1 MKHKKPIRL
10 LSLALVCVL
19 LSGCGSFL
27 NRQYGVTEPHSAAY
41 FGSDDR
47 SVLRIESYQDLVN
60 GLLMLVSGRATEATV
75 WFYPS
80 KATPNAAEAMA
91 RACSEVQQETPLGA
105 YTVDYLSYTLD
116 DSSHNYS
123 VLRLTI
129 GYRRTAEQVNAI
141 VHATSVSALYDLL
154 SAAADRG
161 DGEVVVQVNS
171 LDQSREEI
179 RDAVAA
185 LQLARY
191 MEENPP
197 EQPEEPVESEEASE
211 GVETEEPSEPGEPTE
226 GEDPVEP
233 TLPEDV
239 APWQVNFYPA
249 EGYAAIVEVLLK
261 GE

>member
-1 MKHKKPIRL
+1 MKRKKLIRL
-10 LSLALVCVL
+10 FSLALVCVL

-27 NRQYGVTEPHSAAY
+27 NRQYDVTEPHSATY
-41 FGSDDR
+41 FGGDDR
-47 SVLRIESYQDLVN
+47 SVMRIESYQDLVN
-60 GLLMLVSGRATEATV
+60 GLLMLVSGRAAEATV

-116 DSSHNYS
+116 ESSHNYS
-123 VLRLTI
+123 VVHVNI
-129 GYRRTAEQVNAI
+129 GYRRTAEQVSAI

-154 SAAADRG
+154 TAAADRG
-161 DGEVVVQVNS
+161 EDEVVVQVNS

-179 RDAVAA
+179 CDAVAA
-185 LQLARY
+185 LQLAQY
-191 MEENPP
+191 AEETA
-197 EQPEEPVESEEASE
+197 PEEPVEPEEGQE
-211 GVETEEPSEPGEPTE
+211 PTEPTEEPDE
-226 GEDPVEP
+226 GEEPVEGEEP
-233 TLPEDV
+233 EAPVLPEGI

-249 EGYAAIVEVLLK
+249 EGDAAIVEVLLK